1 MFPNVA
7 LNKEGGTGRINSD
20 RQKELGQ
27 LQRSGSELSG
37 VLGDR
42 ESVEIDH
49 AEDGVGLVLIGD
61 PMAQRSEKVA
71 ELNRTGGLNAREDTS
86 HERRC

>member
-1 MFPNVA
+1 MFPDMA
-7 LNKEGGTGRINSD
+7 LYKECGTGGVDANG
-20 RQKELGQ
+20 QKELGQ
-27 LQRSGSELSG
+27 FEGPGSELSG
-37 VLGDR
+37 VLRDR
-42 ESVEIDH
+42 EGMQIDH